1 MNQESDSIL
10 NIVNGDAVAS
20 LLGQT
25 NLPGQMIAWRDVLHE
40 GPVPGGIRR
49 EELRRV
55 RSNFLAAQGWATYYG
70 TLTDLTERDQLLEN
84 YRQGAYVLWFEA
96 DLYDQLQLCQVFD
109 TLRQLSVAP
118 QQISLICIGEFPGIQ
133 RFIGLSQLLPQNLV
147 QLYARRRTCN
157 EATIAAASAAWRT
170 FCGGDPTQ
178 LLRLGE
184 DIDKDMLP
192 FLSEALTRLAQEYP
206 STANG
211 LSLSQQ
217 RILSVLANKPVAADR
232 LFKLISDQEKRPYLS
247 DTTLYAYVDG
257 LVNARYPLVKA
268 EDSPAPVAKPKL
280 FITATGSDVL
290 GNSQDHI
297 ALNGI
302 DKWIGGVHL
311 QSGSPGWR
319 YNESLAALMS
329 SIL

>member
-10 NIVNGDAVAS
+10 HIVNGDAVAS

-25 NLPGQMIAWRDVLHE
+25 NLTGEMIAWRDILHE
-40 GPVPGGIRR
+40 GPVPGGMRR
-49 EELRRV
+49 EELRRL
-55 RSNFLAAQGWATYYG
+55 RSNFLATQGWATYYG
-70 TLTDLTERDQLLEN
+70 TLNEMTERDQMLEN
-84 YRQGAYVLWFEA
+84 YKQGAYVLWFEA
-96 DLYDQLQLCQVFD
+96 DLYDQLQLCQVLN
-109 TLRQLSVAP
+109 TLRQLSVSP

-133 RFIGLSQLLPQNLV
+133 RFVGLSQLLPQNLV

-157 EATIAAASAAWRT
+157 EATITAASTAWRA

-184 DIDKDMLP
+184 LDRDMLP
-192 FLSEALTRLAQEYP
+192 FLTEALTRLAQEYP

-211 LSLSQQ
+211 LSLSQK

-232 LFKLISDQEKRPYLS
+232 VFKMISDQEKRPYLS
-247 DTTLYAYVDG
+247 DTTCYAYIDE
-257 LVNARYPLVKA
+257 LVNARYPLVKV
-268 EDSPAPVAKPKL
+268 EDNPAPVAKPKL

-319 YNESLAALMS
+319 YNEQLSTLMPS
-329 SIL
+329 VL